1 MIGTIERP
9 NSALPN
15 SGTHFD
21 TRPFAD
27 EGEIHPADQPLWMP
41 ISCLQGGA
49 ATIESE
55 AEARYFRFY
64 LYGKESSAAE
74 IVLVDDLYEWSPSDA
89 EFGSEYQRI
98 IDELRNGGRELAAN
112 ELIAILRN
120 SLEDPEEPKV
130 KLFSLQSMAR
140 FLVSNGQFK
149 DPIIGPDPIG
159 IMQIEW
165 HIDGNGLLVMAFLED
180 NEVHFVA
187 QADETSN
194 RLALDYSVQLPVN
207 QVLKDYGYLVPT
219 R

>member
-1 MIGTIERP
+1 VISTIKRP
-9 NSALPN
+9 SSTPPI
-15 SGTHFD
+15 SGTHID
-21 TRPFAD
+21 TRLFAD
-27 EGEIHPADQPLWMP
+27 EGEIYPDEQPFWVS
-41 ISCLQGGA
+41 ISHLQCGA

-55 AEARYFRFY
+55 AEPTYFRFY
-64 LYGKESSAAE
+64 EYVTGSSAAE
-74 IVLVDDLYEWSPSDA
+74 IVLVDDLSERNPTDT
-89 EFGSEYQRI
+89 EFESEYQRV
-98 IDELRNGGRELAAN
+98 IDELRDGDRELAAN

-120 SLEDPEEPKV
+120 SQEDHEEPEV
-130 KLFSLQSMAR
+130 KLFSLQSMAH
-140 FLVSNGQFK
+140 FLISNGEYR
-149 DPIIGPDPIG
+149 DPIIGPDPTG

-207 QVLKDYGYLVPT
+207 QILEGYGYLVPT